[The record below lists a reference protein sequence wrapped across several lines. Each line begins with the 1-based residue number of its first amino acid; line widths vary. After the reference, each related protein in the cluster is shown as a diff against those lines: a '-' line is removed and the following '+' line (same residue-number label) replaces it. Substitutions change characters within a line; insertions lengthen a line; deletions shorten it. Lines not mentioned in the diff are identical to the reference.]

1 MMNKIKN
8 LQEEL
13 KRQYQLLYEQD
24 DFGFS
29 DFFKTILST
38 YGKSGS
44 NNPSN
49 QSFNNDTSDEIENN
63 STPSN
68 VDFKNFRQVTDK
80 IIEKLEGGYYNPAW
94 HRSPKM
100 GGSGETLFG
109 LDRRHGGTLN
119 TSPEGKEFW
128 RLVDRNK
135 NKQVWKHY
143 YMPTGSLNEQLR
155 NLLSKN
161 LGRSYMEF
169 SKKYLKPESFKIVE
183 SDPRLKFHFAYAT
196 WNGPGF
202 FKKFADKL
210 NQRIENQNILNPS
223 KLFKLSMQDRRDTV
237 IASSAPKIEKIFNS

>member
-1 MMNKIKN
+1 MSKIKN

-13 KRQYQLLYEQD
+13 KRQYQLIYEQNLLAD
-24 DFGFS
+24 LFVQMIEKLTGDTEQS
-29 DFFKTILST
+29 TAKT
-38 YGKSGS
+38 K
-44 NNPSN
+44 
-49 QSFNNDTSDEIENN
+49 EIDIPTNIN
-63 STPSN
+63 
-68 VDFKNFRQVTDK
+68 FKNFRQVTDK

-94 HRSPKM
+94 HGSPKM
-100 GGSGETLFG
+100 GRSGETLFG

-119 TSPEGKEFW
+119 KTSEGKEFW
-128 RLVDRNK
+128 RLVDQNK
-135 NKQVWKHY
+135 NKKIWKHY

-155 NLLSKN
+155 NLLSII

-169 SKKYLKPESFKIVE
+169 SKKYLKPESLKIVE

-210 NQRIENQNILNPS
+210 NRRIENQNILNPS

-237 IASSAPKIEKIFNS
+237 LASSAPKIEKIFNS

>member
-1 MMNKIKN
+1 MINKIKN

-13 KRQYQLLYEQD
+13 KRQYQLLYEYD

-29 DFFKTILST
+29 EFFKGILSSYSLT
-38 YGKSGS
+38 GNNNTS
-44 NNPSN
+44 NEK
-49 QSFNNDTSDEIENN
+49 FNNGTSYENENN
-63 STPSN
+63 AIPSN

-94 HRSPKM
+94 HRSSKM
-100 GGSGETLFG
+100 GRSGETLFG

-119 TSPEGKEFW
+119 TTPEGKEFW
-128 RLVDRNK
+128 RLVDQNK
-135 NKQVWKHY
+135 NKKIWKHY

-155 NLLSKN
+155 NLLSTI

-202 FKKFADKL
+202 FKKFADKM
-210 NQRIENQNILNPS
+210 NQRIENQNILDPS
-223 KLFKLSMQDRRDTV
+223 KLFAQAMQDRRDTV
-237 IASSAPKIEKIFNS
+237 IASSAPKIEKIFSS

>member
-1 MMNKIKN
+1 MSKIKN

-13 KRQYQLLYEQD
+13 KRQYQLIYEQNLLAD
-24 DFGFS
+24 LFVQMIEKLTGDTEQS
-29 DFFKTILST
+29 TAKT
-38 YGKSGS
+38 K
-44 NNPSN
+44 
-49 QSFNNDTSDEIENN
+49 EIDIPTNIN
-63 STPSN
+63 
-68 VDFKNFRQVTDK
+68 FKNFRQVTDK

-94 HRSPKM
+94 HGSSKM
-100 GGSGETLFG
+100 GRSGETLFG

-128 RLVDRNK
+128 RLVDQNK
-135 NKQVWKHY
+135 NKKIWKHY

-155 NLLSKN
+155 NLLSII

-169 SKKYLKPESFKIVE
+169 SKKYLKPESLKIVE

-210 NQRIENQNILNPS
+210 NRRIENQNILNPS

-237 IASSAPKIEKIFNS
+237 LASSAPKIEKIFNS

>member
-1 MMNKIKN
+1 MSKIKN

-13 KRQYQLLYEQD
+13 KRQYQLIYEQNLLAD
-24 DFGFS
+24 LFVQMIEKLTGDTEQS
-29 DFFKTILST
+29 TAKT
-38 YGKSGS
+38 K
-44 NNPSN
+44 
-49 QSFNNDTSDEIENN
+49 EIDIPTNIN
-63 STPSN
+63 
-68 VDFKNFRQVTDK
+68 FKNFRQVTDK

-94 HRSPKM
+94 HGSPKM
-100 GGSGETLFG
+100 GRSGETLFG

-119 TSPEGKEFW
+119 KTSEGKEFW
-128 RLVDRNK
+128 RLVDQNK
-135 NKQVWKHY
+135 NKKIWKHY

-155 NLLSKN
+155 NLLSII

-169 SKKYLKPESFKIVE
+169 SKKYLKPESLKIVE

-237 IASSAPKIEKIFNS
+237 LASSAPKIEKIFNS